1 MREYSFQFS
10 NLQAGISPSEVQ
22 LRNSSDLYDAYNV
35 RAAKAGLTSLP
46 SIRHIEPVLPY
57 GWPFPQA
64 LNSSRGP
71 LLAWPGIV
79 GTFNTT
85 TLVTTPISDANCY
98 EHITLADFGQFMAFT
113 TRSDVMHNGFLDGVD
128 FGSAFMDYDPYSVCN
143 FRGQLLMG
151 GMGTGIYK
159 NFVVWSNIGSADMY
173 VLGSIRTGYGDW
185 NNYFGLVVPPRSA
198 AAPDKKLGAGNRH
211 MEWGGQVYLVKPLYK
226 GVVVYGERGVS
237 VLIPA
242 TSPTPTF
249 GLLNLPL
256 SGIIGRFAVTG
267 DLDRHWFIDLDGYI
281 WTIGNDFIP
290 QKLGYNRTFAGRTA
304 MIGSFDQLLRDVY
317 FGDSNECFL
326 LSSRLTR
333 LDRAPCS
340 VARFGSTLFMFYPYG
355 GS

>member
-10 NLQAGISPSEVQ
+10 NLQAGISPSDVQ

-57 GWPFPQA
+57 EWPFPQA
-64 LNSSRGP
+64 LNSSLGP
-71 LLAWPGIV
+71 LLAWPGIL
-79 GTFNTT
+79 GTFNMTS
-85 TLVTTPISDANCY
+85 LVTTPIADANLY
-98 EHITLADFGQFMAFT
+98 EHTTLADFGAWMAFT
-113 TRSDVMHNGFLDGVD
+113 MKLGPMYRDPNGLGYTQASMTHV
-128 FGSAFMDYDPYSVCN
+128 PYSVCN

-151 GMGTGIYK
+151 GMGTGVYK
-159 NFVVWSNIGSADMY
+159 NFVVWSNIGSADMD

-267 DLDRHWFIDLDGYI
+267 DLDRHWFIDLDGYV